1 MVIPLK
7 KTTKEGEIYYR
18 RVEIEQALN
27 ELDGL
32 SPDQLVER
40 LRCTKQ
46 AVPFEVFIY
55 YLRHSEIVLTEKHL
69 KPIFITFYSRLEA
82 ALRKSVS
89 EAWLDHAIAIREEI
103 AEQVVEM
110 IAQARESQEDKM
122 YYWEIN
128 FNHALAK
135 LRTDVLRKYGPAR
148 ETDPLINSV
157 PLTHEGDDG
166 HEISPE
172 VDIAAAD
179 FVNPNP
185 SKLDNETFRLRLMDA
200 INGLPEDERCAVG
213 LLLQG
218 MQIESQDPEVMT
230 IAKALA
236 CTDRT
241 VRNRLTRAYEKL
253 RAVLQAE
260 DIL

>member
-7 KTTKEGEIYYR
+7 KTTKEGVTYYR
-18 RVEIEQALN
+18 RLEIERVLN

-32 SPDQLVER
+32 PPDQLVDR
-40 LRCTKQ
+40 LRCTQ
-46 AVPFEVFIY
+46 QVVPFEVFIY
-55 YLRHSEIVLTEKHL
+55 YLRHSEIGLAEKHL
-69 KPIFITFYSRLEA
+69 EPIFISFYSRLEA
-82 ALRKSVS
+82 ALRKTVS

-128 FNHALAK
+128 FNDALAK
-135 LRTDVLRKYGPAR
+135 LRIDVLRKHGPAR
-148 ETDPLINSV
+148 ETDPLINSAS
-157 PLTHEGDDG
+157 LTHEGDDG
-166 HEISPE
+166 DEISPE

-179 FVNPNP
+179 FINPNP
-185 SKLDNETFRLRLMDA
+185 SRLDNATFRLRLMDA
-200 INGLPEDERCAVG
+200 INGLPEDERRAVG

-241 VRNRLTRAYEKL
+241 VRNRLKRAYEKL
-253 RAVLQAE
+253 RTVLQAE
-260 DIL
+260 NIL

>member
-7 KTTKEGEIYYR
+7 KTTKEGEPYTR
-18 RVEIEQALN
+18 RAEIEQVLN

-32 SPDQLVER
+32 APDQLVDR
-40 LRCTKQ
+40 LRCTQ
-46 AVPFEVFIY
+46 HVVPFEVLIY
-55 YLRHSEIVLTEKHL
+55 YLGHSEIGLTEQYL
-69 KPIFITFYSRLEA
+69 NPIFIAFYSRLEA
-82 ALRKSVS
+82 ALRKTVS
-89 EAWLDHAIAIREEI
+89 EAWFDHAIAIREEI
-103 AEQVVEM
+103 AERVVEM
-110 IAQARESQEDKM
+110 IAKARASQDDKM

-128 FNHALAK
+128 FNDALAK
-135 LRTDVLRKYGPAR
+135 IRIDVLRKQGPAR

-200 INGLPEDERCAVG
+200 INALPEDERRAVG

-218 MQIESQDPEVMT
+218 MQIESLDPEVMT

-241 VRNRLTRAYEKL
+241 VRNRLKRAYEKL
-253 RAVLQAE
+253 RTVLQE
-260 DIL
+260 DIR